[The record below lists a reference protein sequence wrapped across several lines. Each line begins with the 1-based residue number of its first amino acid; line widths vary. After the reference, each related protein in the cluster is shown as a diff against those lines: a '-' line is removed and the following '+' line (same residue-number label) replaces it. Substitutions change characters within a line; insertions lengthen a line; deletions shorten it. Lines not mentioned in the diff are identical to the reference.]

1 MSYRTSLGKA
11 MLADGPASINVHF
24 GMTIELLRPGLFKI
38 PHSLRTVS
46 I

>member
-1 MSYRTSLGKA
+1 MSYKTSLGKE
-11 MLADGPASINVHF
+11 DGPTSSNVHF

-38 PHSLRTVS
+38 PHSLRTVC

>member
-1 MSYRTSLGKA
+1 MSYRTSLGKQCS
-11 MLADGPASINVHF
+11 DGPARINVHF

-38 PHSLRTVS
+38 PHSLTSVC